1 MLCVGNEPFKTGN
14 HSSKNSSLL
23 HSSYES
29 PIKSKILPSSDS
41 YSRNISFS
49 DDSVTA
55 NTTVDQLKSK
65 YAKQKEALVASYA
78 NPNLPN
84 FSQSGISAIQTP
96 SRNNFLIGRTHL
108 DTLDEV
114 SQSAYGLRYS
124 IQDIDT
130 MSDSV
135 ATRDD
140 DGASTTTSGSYTI
153 NPDELVNEIDNL
165 FFNSD
170 VIV

>member
-1 MLCVGNEPFKTGN
+1 MLCLGNEPYKSGN
-14 HSSKNSSLL
+14 NSSKNSSLL
-23 HSSYES
+23 HSSLDT
-29 PIKSKILPSSDS
+29 PVKSKLPGNND

-55 NTTVDQLKSK
+55 NTTVESKSK
-65 YAKQKEALVASYA
+65 YAKHKEALVAAYTH
-78 NPNLPN
+78 LPN
-84 FSQSGISAIQTP
+84 FSQSGISAIQSP
-96 SRNNFLIGRTHL
+96 QRSFPGRTSL

-114 SQSAYGLRYS
+114 TLGLRYS

-130 MSDSV
+130 ISDSI

-153 NPDELVNEIDNL
+153 NPDELVCEIDNL

>member
-1 MLCVGNEPFKTGN
+1 MFFSFSDEPYKSGN

-23 HSSYES
+23 HSSFDT
-29 PIKSKILPSSDS
+29 PIKNKSSDS
-41 YSRNISFS
+41 YPRNISFS
-49 DDSVTA
+49 DDSVNA
-55 NTTVDQLKSK
+55 NTTVDELKSK
-65 YAKQKEALVASYA
+65 YVKRKEALVASYMNA
-78 NPNLPN
+78 HLPN

-96 SRNNFLIGRTHL
+96 SRNNLSHGRTL
-108 DTLDEV
+108 ETLDEA
-114 SQSAYGLRYS
+114 SHSAYGLRYS
-124 IQDIDT
+124 MQDIDT
-130 MSDSV
+130 MSDSI